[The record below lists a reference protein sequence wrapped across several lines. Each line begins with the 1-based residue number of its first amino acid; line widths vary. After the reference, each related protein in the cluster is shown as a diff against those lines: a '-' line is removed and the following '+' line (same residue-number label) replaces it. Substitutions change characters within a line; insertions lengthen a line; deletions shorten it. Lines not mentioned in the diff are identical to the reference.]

1 MSRPARIPLP
11 TRDGVSAST
20 VAAPHGPWATVLD
33 FLCERIPAVA
43 RADWA
48 QRMARGEVLD
58 AQGQAVPP
66 TAPYRVQTRLHYWR
80 SLPFEHRIPFEET
93 IVFQDEFLVVADKP
107 HFLPVT
113 PKGRYLHETLLVRL
127 KKRTGIDTLV
137 PMHRIDRETAGL
149 VVFTVQP
156 HTRNAYQGLLRD
168 LQVQKTYE
176 AIAPW
181 REGLVWPQ
189 RRISRLAESPHFM
202 AMHEVDG
209 PPNADTLIEMMA
221 VPVLRTGPC
230 DGAHGAHRL
239 APPWAHYRLTPR
251 TGQKHQLRAHMN
263 AIGLPILGDQIY
275 PALQPA
281 LPPEQAP
288 DFSRPL
294 QLLAKSLR
302 FTDPITGEA
311 RAFESPRS
319 LDWPGAPQDC
329 TEACAGDLPATPR

>member
-1 MSRPARIPLP
+1 MSRPARISLP

-20 VAAPHGPWATVLD
+20 VAAPHGPWVTVLD

-43 RADWA
+43 RDDWA

-66 TAPYRVQTRLHYWR
+66 GAPYRAQTRLHYWR
-80 SLPFEHRIPFEET
+80 SLPFEHRIPFEER

-156 HTRNAYQGLLRD
+156 HTRNAYQGLLRE
-168 LQVQKTYE
+168 LQVHKSYE

-181 REGLVWPQ
+181 KEGLTWPQ

-202 AMHEVDG
+202 AMHEVEG
-209 PPNADTLIEMMA
+209 PPNADTLIEAMA
-221 VPVLRTGPC
+221 VSDMHAGPL
-230 DGAHGAHRL
+230 GAQRL
-239 APPWAHYRLTPR
+239 AHYRLTPR

-263 AIGLPILGDQIY
+263 ALGLPILGDQIY
-275 PALQPA
+275 PALLPA
-281 LPPEQAP
+281 LPLEQAP
-288 DFSRPL
+288 DFSQPL

-311 RAFESPRS
+311 RAFESPRK
-319 LDWPGAPQDC
+319 LR
-329 TEACAGDLPATPR
+329 LP

>member
-43 RADWA
+43 REDWA

-66 TAPYRVQTRLHYWR
+66 GAPYRAQTRLHYWR

-127 KKRTGIDTLV
+127 KKRTGLDTLV

-156 HTRNAYQGLLRD
+156 HTRNAYQGLLRE
-168 LQVQKTYE
+168 LQVHKTYE

-181 REGLVWPQ
+181 KEGLAWPQ
-189 RRISRLAESPHFM
+189 RRISRLVESPHFM

-209 PPNADTLIEMMA
+209 PPNADTLIEVMA
-221 VPVLRTGPC
+221 VSDVHAGPQ
-230 DGAHGAHRL
+230 GAHRL
-239 APPWAHYRLTPR
+239 AHYRLTPR

-263 AIGLPILGDQIY
+263 ALDLPILGDQIY
-275 PALQPA
+275 PALLPA
-281 LPPEQAP
+281 LPPGQVP

-302 FTDPITGEA
+302 FTDPITGEV
-311 RAFESPRS
+311 RVFESPRK
-319 LDWPGAPQDC
+319 LR
-329 TEACAGDLPATPR
+329 LP

>member
-43 RADWA
+43 REDWA

-66 TAPYRVQTRLHYWR
+66 GAPYRAQTRLHYWR
-80 SLPFEHRIPFEET
+80 SLPFEHPIPFEET

-127 KKRTGIDTLV
+127 KKRTGLDTLV

-156 HTRNAYQGLLRD
+156 HTRNAYQGLLRE
-168 LQVQKTYE
+168 LQVHKTYE

-181 REGLVWPQ
+181 KEGLAWPQ

-202 AMHEVDG
+202 AMHEVEG
-209 PPNADTLIEMMA
+209 PPNADTLIEVMA
-221 VPVLRTGPC
+221 VSDAHAGPQ
-230 DGAHGAHRL
+230 GAQRL
-239 APPWAHYRLTPR
+239 AHYRLTPR

-263 AIGLPILGDQIY
+263 ALDLPILGDQIY
-275 PALQPA
+275 PVLLPA
-281 LPPEQAP
+281 LPPGQAP
-288 DFSRPL
+288 DFGRPL

-311 RAFESPRS
+311 RAFESPRK
-319 LDWPGAPQDC
+319 LR
-329 TEACAGDLPATPR
+329 LP

>member
-1 MSRPARIPLP
+1 MSRPARISLP

-20 VAAPHGPWATVLD
+20 VAAPHGPWRTVLD
-33 FLCERIPAVA
+33 FLSERIPAVS
-43 RADWA
+43 REDWSR
-48 QRMARGEVLD
+48 RMDQGEVLD
-58 AQGQAVPP
+58 AQGTPLPP
-66 TAPYRVQTRLHYWR
+66 DAPYRAQTRLHYWR
-80 SLPFEHRIPFEET
+80 SLPFEHRIPFEEH
-93 IVFQDEFLVVADKP
+93 IVFQDELLVVADKP

-127 KKRTGIDTLV
+127 KRRTGIDTLV

-168 LQVQKTYE
+168 LQVAKTYE

-181 REGLVWPQ
+181 REGLSWPH
-189 RRISRLAESPHFM
+189 RRLSRLAESPRFM
-202 AMHEVDG
+202 AMEEVDG
-209 PPNADTLIEMMA
+209 PPNADTLIELLEVA
-221 VPVLRTGPC
+221 DASTGAQH
-230 DGAHGAHRL
+230 AHL
-239 APPWAHYRLTPR
+239 ARYRLTPS

-263 AIGLPILGDQIY
+263 ALGLPILGDQIY
-275 PALQPA
+275 PELLPA

-302 FTDPITGEA
+302 FTDPITGQA
-311 RAFESPRS
+311 RAFESTRS
-319 LDWPGAPQDC
+319 LDLPPTWLRAAPH
-329 TEACAGDLPATPR
+329 A

>member
-20 VAAPHGPWATVLD
+20 VAAPTGPWATVLD
-33 FLCERIPAVA
+33 FLTERIPAVA
-43 RADWA
+43 REDWA

-58 AQGQAVPP
+58 AQGQPVPP
-66 TAPYRVQTRLHYWR
+66 DAPYRAQTRLHYWR
-80 SLPFEHRIPFEET
+80 SLPFEHRIPFEES
-93 IVFQDEFLVVADKP
+93 IVFQDELLVVADKP

-127 KKRTGIDTLV
+127 KKRTGIDALV

-168 LQVQKTYE
+168 LQVHKTYE

-181 REGLVWPQ
+181 QEGLAWPQ

-209 PPNADTLIEMMA
+209 PPNAETLIE
-221 VPVLRTGPC
+221 VLEVS
-230 DGAHGAHRL
+230 GAAHR
-239 APPWAHYRLTPR
+239 ARYRLTPR
-251 TGQKHQLRAHMN
+251 TGQKHQLRAHLC
-263 AIGLPILGDQIY
+263 ALGLPIVGDQIY
-275 PALQPA
+275 PRLHPA
-281 LPPEQAP
+281 LPPEQPP
-288 DFSRPL
+288 DFSQPL

-302 FTDPITGEA
+302 FTDPITGQL

-319 LDWPGAPQDC
+319 LSLA
-329 TEACAGDLPATPR
+329 

>member
-1 MSRPARIPLP
+1 MSRPTRIPLP

-20 VAAPHGPWATVLD
+20 VATPPGPWATVLE

-43 RADWA
+43 RADWS

-58 AQGQAVPP
+58 AQGQAVLPD
-66 TAPYRVQTRLHYWR
+66 APYRAQTRLHYWR

-168 LQVQKTYE
+168 LRVHKTYE

-181 REGLVWPQ
+181 REGLAWPQ

-202 AMHEVDG
+202 AMHEVEG
-209 PPNADTLIEMMA
+209 APNADTLIEVMA
-221 VPVLRTGPC
+221 VSDVPTGP
-230 DGAHGAHRL
+230 RL
-239 APPWAHYRLTPR
+239 AHYRLTPR

-263 AIGLPILGDQIY
+263 ALDLPILGDQIY
-275 PALQPA
+275 PKLLPA

-311 RAFESPRS
+311 RAFESPRR
-319 LDWPGAPQDC
+319 LHLPEGPPTCPQP
-329 TEACAGDLPATPR
+329 CALDLPPTPR